1 MFHSQIFLFI
11 KIEKIQN
18 ILCVCVCVCVY
29 FTYHYGPS
37 WQNIV
42 RIRGT
47 YSYLGNLAL
56 ESLRLPQVCHM
67 LACLIASVWA
77 WGVPTGVCWRAL
89 VVDFGRGKVLRLSW
103 GLPWGT
109 GAGAHHGV
117 SG

>member
-1 MFHSQIFLFI
+1 M
-11 KIEKIQN
+11 
-18 ILCVCVCVCVY
+18 
-29 FTYHYGPS
+29 
-37 WQNIV
+37 

-89 VVDFGRGKVLRLSW
+89 VVDFGRGKVLRLVGWGLPWGTGAVSW

-117 SG
+117 RG